1 MRKNITLSFA
11 FLFILIT
18 SCKKEVSV
26 ANDESTVVDTSKS
39 NIERIIEARK
49 KRMAE
54 KKIPA
59 DGKYPVITFKET
71 EFDFGDIKQGDKVEH
86 TFEFTNTGEADLL
99 ISTARASCG
108 CTVPEFPTQALKKGE
123 KGTIKVT
130 FDSAG
135 KMGSQDKTVTVI
147 TNTPDSPI
155 VLHIKGV
162 IEPAAP
168 LNTPEARPMENP
180 KN

>member
-26 ANDESTVVDTSKS
+26 ANDESTVVDTSKN
-39 NIERIIEARK
+39 NIEKIIEERQK
-49 KRMAE
+49 QKAE

-71 EFDFGDIKQGDKVEH
+71 EFDFGDIKQGEKVEH

-108 CTVPEFPTQALKKGE
+108 CTVPEFTEEAIKPGKSGK
-123 KGTIKVT
+123 IKVT
-130 FDSAG
+130 FNSAG
-135 KMGSQDKTVTVI
+135 KKGPTTKTITVVCNTANENEI
-147 TNTPDSPI
+147 LTIKTNIQVP
-155 VLHIKGV
+155 
-162 IEPAAP
+162 
-168 LNTPEARPMENP
+168 N
-180 KN
+180 

>member
-11 FLFILIT
+11 FLFVLIT
-18 SCKKEVSV
+18 SCKKDVSV
-26 ANDESTVVDTSKS
+26 ANDESTVVDTSKN
-39 NIERIIEARK
+39 NIEKIIEERQK
-49 KRMAE
+49 QKAE

-108 CTVPEFPTQALKKGE
+108 CTVPEFTEEAVKPGKSGK
-123 KGTIKVT
+123 IKVT
-130 FDSAG
+130 FNSAG
-135 KMGSQDKTVTVI
+135 KKGPTTKTITVVCNTANENEI
-147 TNTPDSPI
+147 LTIKTNIQVP
-155 VLHIKGV
+155 
-162 IEPAAP
+162 
-168 LNTPEARPMENP
+168 N
-180 KN
+180 

>member
-39 NIERIIEARK
+39 NIERIMEARK

-71 EFDFGDIKQGDKVEH
+71 EFDFGDIKQGEKVEH

-108 CTVPEFPTQALKKGE
+108 CTVPEFTEEAVKPGKSGK
-123 KGTIKVT
+123 IKVT
-130 FDSAG
+130 FNSAG
-135 KMGSQDKTVTVI
+135 KKGPTTKTITVVCNTANENEI
-147 TNTPDSPI
+147 LTIKTNIQVP
-155 VLHIKGV
+155 
-162 IEPAAP
+162 
-168 LNTPEARPMENP
+168 N
-180 KN
+180 

>member
-18 SCKKEVSV
+18 SCKKDVSV

-39 NIERIIEARK
+39 NIERIMEARK

-108 CTVPEFPTQALKKGE
+108 CTVPEFTEEAIKPGKSGK
-123 KGTIKVT
+123 IKVT
-130 FDSAG
+130 FNSAG
-135 KMGSQDKTVTVI
+135 KKGPTTKTITVVCNTANENEI
-147 TNTPDSPI
+147 LTIKTNIQVP
-155 VLHIKGV
+155 
-162 IEPAAP
+162 
-168 LNTPEARPMENP
+168 N
-180 KN
+180 

>member
-18 SCKKEVSV
+18 SCKKDVSV

-108 CTVPEFPTQALKKGE
+108 CTVPEFTEEAIKPGKSGK
-123 KGTIKVT
+123 IKVT
-130 FDSAG
+130 FNSAG
-135 KMGSQDKTVTVI
+135 KKGPTTKTITVVCNTANENEI
-147 TNTPDSPI
+147 LTIKTNIQVP
-155 VLHIKGV
+155 
-162 IEPAAP
+162 
-168 LNTPEARPMENP
+168 N
-180 KN
+180 

>member
-1 MRKNITLSFA
+1 MRKNITLSFT
-11 FLFILIT
+11 FLFVLIT
-18 SCKKEVSV
+18 SCKKDVSV

-108 CTVPEFPTQALKKGE
+108 CTVPEFTEEAIKPGKSGK
-123 KGTIKVT
+123 IKVT
-130 FDSAG
+130 FNSAG
-135 KMGSQDKTVTVI
+135 KKGPTTKTITVVCNTANENEI
-147 TNTPDSPI
+147 LTIKTNIQVP
-155 VLHIKGV
+155 
-162 IEPAAP
+162 
-168 LNTPEARPMENP
+168 N
-180 KN
+180 

>member
-108 CTVPEFPTQALKKGE
+108 CTVPEFTEEAIKPGKSGK
-123 KGTIKVT
+123 IKVT
-130 FDSAG
+130 FNSAG
-135 KMGSQDKTVTVI
+135 KKGPTTKTITVVCNTANENEI
-147 TNTPDSPI
+147 LTIKTNIQVP
-155 VLHIKGV
+155 
-162 IEPAAP
+162 
-168 LNTPEARPMENP
+168 N
-180 KN
+180 

>member
-11 FLFILIT
+11 FLFVLIT

-26 ANDESTVVDTSKS
+26 ANDESTVVDTSKN
-39 NIERIIEARK
+39 NIEKIIEERQK
-49 KRMAE
+49 QKAE

-108 CTVPEFPTQALKKGE
+108 CTVPEFTEEAVKPGKSGK
-123 KGTIKVT
+123 IKVT
-130 FDSAG
+130 FNSAG
-135 KMGSQDKTVTVI
+135 KKGPTTKTITVVCNTANENEI
-147 TNTPDSPI
+147 LTIKTNIQVP
-155 VLHIKGV
+155 
-162 IEPAAP
+162 
-168 LNTPEARPMENP
+168 N
-180 KN
+180 

>member
-1 MRKNITLSFA
+1 MRKNIILSFA
-11 FLFILIT
+11 FLFILMS

-54 KKIPA
+54 IKIPA

-108 CTVPEFPTQALKKGE
+108 CTVPEFTEEAVKPGKSGK
-123 KGTIKVT
+123 IKVT
-130 FDSAG
+130 FNSAG
-135 KMGSQDKTVTVI
+135 KKGPTTKTITVVCNTANENEI
-147 TNTPDSPI
+147 LTIKTNIQVP
-155 VLHIKGV
+155 
-162 IEPAAP
+162 
-168 LNTPEARPMENP
+168 N
-180 KN
+180 

>member
-1 MRKNITLSFA
+1 MRALIVS
-11 FLFILIT
+11 LFVLVFT
-18 SCKKEVSV
+18 SVSL
-26 ANDESTVVDTSKS
+26 AQTDKSSTAGIK
-39 NIERIIEARK
+39 
-49 KRMAE
+49 
-54 KKIPA
+54 
-59 DGKYPVITFKET
+59 FT
-71 EFDFGDIKQGDKVEH
+71 ELEYDYGTIQQGDKVH
-86 TFEFTNTGEADLL
+86 HEFQFTSTGKEPLM
-99 ISTARASCG
+99 ISQAKGSCG

>member
-18 SCKKEVSV
+18 SCKKDVSV

-39 NIERIIEARK
+39 NIERIMEARK

-71 EFDFGDIKQGDKVEH
+71 EFDFGDIKQGEKVEH

-108 CTVPEFPTQALKKGE
+108 CTVPEFTEEAIKPGKSGK
-123 KGTIKVT
+123 IKVT
-130 FDSAG
+130 FNSAG
-135 KMGSQDKTVTVI
+135 KKGPTTKTITVVCNTANENEI
-147 TNTPDSPI
+147 LTIKTNIQVP
-155 VLHIKGV
+155 
-162 IEPAAP
+162 
-168 LNTPEARPMENP
+168 N
-180 KN
+180 

>member
-11 FLFILIT
+11 FLFVLIT

-26 ANDESTVVDTSKS
+26 PNDESTVVDTSKN
-39 NIERIIEARK
+39 NIEKIIEERQK
-49 KRMAE
+49 QKAE

-108 CTVPEFPTQALKKGE
+108 CTVPEFTEEAVKPGKSGK
-123 KGTIKVT
+123 IKVT
-130 FDSAG
+130 FNSAG
-135 KMGSQDKTVTVI
+135 KKGPTTKTITVVCNTANENEI
-147 TNTPDSPI
+147 LTIKTNIQVP
-155 VLHIKGV
+155 
-162 IEPAAP
+162 
-168 LNTPEARPMENP
+168 N
-180 KN
+180 

>member
-11 FLFILIT
+11 FLFVVLT

-39 NIERIIEARK
+39 NIERIIEERQK
-49 KRMAE
+49 QKAE

-86 TFEFTNTGEADLL
+86 TFEFTNTGETDLL

-108 CTVPEFPTQALKKGE
+108 CTVPEFTEEAVKPGKSGK
-123 KGTIKVT
+123 IKVT
-130 FDSAG
+130 FNSAG
-135 KMGSQDKTVTVI
+135 KKGPTTKTITVVCNTANENEI
-147 TNTPDSPI
+147 LTIKTNIQVP
-155 VLHIKGV
+155 
-162 IEPAAP
+162 
-168 LNTPEARPMENP
+168 N
-180 KN
+180 